1 MLVRLIDPG
10 DTDNN
15 IVVLFLLIQMVAHGK
30 SYVDFVDFSLIYLE
44 LQAHQRHHAD
54 STDAG
59 ATAPV
64 PTFH

>member
-1 MLVRLIDPG
+1 
-10 DTDNN
+10 
-15 IVVLFLLIQMVAHGK
+15 MVAHGK

-44 LQAHQRHHAD
+44 LQAHKHRHAAG

>member
-1 MLVRLIDPG
+1 MLNDSEKLNKHHPIA
-10 DTDNN
+10 
-15 IVVLFLLIQMVAHGK
+15 LLLRMQMVAHGK

-44 LQAHQRHHAD
+44 LQTRQHRHAAG

-59 ATAPV
+59 ATARV